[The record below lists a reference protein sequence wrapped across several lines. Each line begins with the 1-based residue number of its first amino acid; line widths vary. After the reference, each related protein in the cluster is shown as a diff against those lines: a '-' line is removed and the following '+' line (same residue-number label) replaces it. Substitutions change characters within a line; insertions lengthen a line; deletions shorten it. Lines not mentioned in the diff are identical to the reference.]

1 MASDQFPHLTLDR
14 VPSSLPFTYPGGV
27 PPKQFDRVPR
37 DRIEHSTRL
46 RGELEQAW
54 RNAERVLDSE
64 AVGVQLTYVLTSDAI
79 ELVSRLEDLRSGIQ
93 LLSAVNAGSELRA
106 TIFVPMG
113 KRRILEKVLDQY
125 RMEETRTGRPKNE
138 DLVSHIEQIRQTT
151 KEDLWT
157 DSRPFPGS
165 GEKIWWEVWVHT
177 TAEEAREMWS
187 AFSEALEQAGF
198 RTKPRHVRFPD
209 RVVGLAW
216 GSAEDWSTKS
226 QLLLSVAELRR
237 AKEAVADFVEADPAF
252 QNDLV
257 QNLASRVLGPGDSN
271 VAVCL
276 LDTGVNSEHPLLKHA
291 FMPRDVRAVS
301 PVWSSAD
308 ISVHQHG
315 TGIAGVAL
323 YGSALDE
330 LISGHQPIELAHN
343 MESVKI
349 LPDSGENEPDSYGAI
364 TQDAVAMA
372 EIASPQR
379 KRAVCLTVT
388 AVDCDGGAPSSW
400 SAAIDQLTF
409 GGQIFGEKKLI
420 CASVG
425 NLRDQVVEARF
436 QYPMISEN
444 CGAGVED
451 PAQSWNAVSVGAMTE
466 RVMIHNPSLKGY
478 QPIAPNGDLC
488 PTSRTSHAWSPDAR
502 DDWPYKPEVVL
513 EGGNWARMPGLPPD
527 RPDDLGILTT
537 ALKRSGALLG
547 VTGDTSAAT
556 ATASGLCARIW
567 ANYPAYW
574 PETIRALLI
583 HSAEWTP
590 AMYARFPGKGKDA
603 VKRRLRCYGYGKPNE
618 EFALQGEANRATVI
632 FQGQLYPYRLDG
644 TVIKTNQW
652 QLHRLPWP
660 KTLLEDLGPERVIL
674 KVTLSYFIEPSPGR
688 RGWTRKHLYPSHG
701 LRFELKRT
709 AETLDAFKRRV
720 SKSDEAGDDMDGED
734 GGALKWLIGPKART
748 KGSVH
753 SDSWEGN
760 AAELAACDHLAV
772 FPTSGWWRELKRQK
786 RWGEPA
792 PYALVI
798 SVHTERSEIYSA
810 IANEIAVSIET

>member
-1 MASDQFPHLTLDR
+1 M
-14 VPSSLPFTYPGGV
+14 
-27 PPKQFDRVPR
+27 PR
-37 DRIEHSTRL
+37 DRVVHATQLNE
-46 RGELEQAW
+46 ELQRAW
-54 RNAERVLDSE
+54 ASSERVLGEE
-64 AVGVQLTYVLTSDAI
+64 ARGVQLTYILMPDALEFVSKLDKVTSGI
-79 ELVSRLEDLRSGIQ
+79 EL
-93 LLSAVNAGSELRA
+93 LSVVHTGTEVRA
-106 TIFVPMG
+106 TIFVPNG
-113 KRRILEKVLDQY
+113 KKRILENVLSQY
-125 RMEETRTGRPKNE
+125 QTQSAPSGQPKHE
-138 DLVSHIEQIRQTT
+138 VLVSRIEHIRQTT

-157 DSRPFPGS
+157 DSRPFPAS
-165 GEKIWWEVWVHT
+165 GEKIWWEVWLHT
-177 TAEEAREMWS
+177 APDEHEEMWS
-187 AFSEALEQAGF
+187 AFSEELEQAGF
-198 RTKPRHVRFPD
+198 RTKRRHVTFPD
-209 RVVGLAW
+209 RVVGLTW
-216 GSAEDWSTKS
+216 GSAEDWSTEPR
-226 QLLLSVAELRR
+226 LLLSIAELRR
-237 AKEAVADFVEADPAF
+237 AKDAVTDFVDADPAF

-257 QNLASRVLGPGDSN
+257 QNLASRVSGPGDSN

-276 LDTGVNSEHPLLKHA
+276 LDTGVNSEHPLLRQA
-291 FMPRDVRAVS
+291 FIPRDVRAVD
-301 PVWSSAD
+301 PGWSSAD

-323 YGSALDE
+323 YGSALDG
-330 LISGHQPIELAHN
+330 LISGRQSIELVHN

-349 LPDSGENEPDSYGAI
+349 LPDAGQNEPDSYGAI
-364 TQDAVAMA
+364 TQDAVAIA
-372 EIASPQR
+372 EIASPRR

-409 GGQIFGEKKLI
+409 GGQIFGEQKLI

-436 QYPMISEN
+436 QYPLTSEN

-466 RVMIHNPSLKGY
+466 RVMIHDPSLKGY

-488 PTSRTSHAWSPDAR
+488 PTSRTSHAWSPEAR

-618 EFALQGEANRATVI
+618 EFALQGETNRATVI

-644 TVIKTNQW
+644 SVIKTNQW
-652 QLHRLPWP
+652 HLHRLPWP
-660 KTLLEDLGPERVIL
+660 KTVLEGLGPERVML

-720 SKSDEAGDDMDGED
+720 SKSDDAGDDIDWED

-753 SDSWEGN
+753 SDTWQGN

-786 RWGEPA
+786 RWSEPA
-792 PYALVI
+792 RYSLVI

-810 IANEIAVSIET
+810 IANEVAVTIAT